1 MEQTPPVAQG
11 YATTVADA
19 VCRCYRASMRAP
31 WDVLEPA
38 AHADIEREERS
49 VARMERITTA
59 VFGFATALLVLN
71 LVVPTVEGQPTD
83 AALLVALLQMVPAF
97 LAFALSFSL
106 LATCWVLH
114 HFQLHYF
121 VRTSGGV
128 LWANGA
134 LMLAVVIVPFSTALV
149 STYAMT
155 RTAIMLYELNIAAM
169 LVLLQLTWRTAIKT
183 GLLFGGNVP
192 SAVVRRMRLAL
203 TLGVAY
209 VLTTMPL
216 AWVNPYLSL
225 GLLAG
230 LAAFYIFLT
239 ARGGYTL
246 DAFKRKAPPPPDIP
260 WPL

>member
-1 MEQTPPVAQG
+1 
-11 YATTVADA
+11 
-19 VCRCYRASMRAP
+19 MRAP

-38 AHADIEREERS
+38 TRAEIEREERS
-49 VARMERITTA
+49 VARVERITTA
-59 VFGFATALLVLN
+59 VFAFAAALLVLN
-71 LVVPTVEGQPTD
+71 LVVPRVEGPPTD
-83 AALLVALLQMVPAF
+83 AALRAALLQMAPAF

-121 VRTSGGV
+121 VRTGGDV
-128 LWANGA
+128 LWINAA
-134 LMLAVVIVPFSTALV
+134 LMLAVVIVPFTTGLV

-155 RTAIMLYELNIAAM
+155 RTAVILYEVNILAL
-169 LVLLQLTWRTAIKT
+169 LVLLHLNWRRAIKT

-192 SAVVRRMRLAL
+192 PAVVRRMRLAL
-203 TLGVAY
+203 ATGTAY
-209 VLTTMPL
+209 VLATMAF
-216 AWVNPYLSL
+216 AWVSPYLSL

-246 DAFKRKAPPPPDIP
+246 DAFKRRTAPPPDIP

>member
-1 MEQTPPVAQG
+1 
-11 YATTVADA
+11 
-19 VCRCYRASMRAP
+19 MRAP
-31 WDVLEPA
+31 WDILEPA
-38 AHADIEREERS
+38 TRAEIEREERS
-49 VARMERITTA
+49 VARVERITTV

-83 AALLVALLQMVPAF
+83 AALLSALLQMAPAF

-106 LATCWVLH
+106 LATSWVLH

-121 VRTSGGV
+121 VRTGGDI
-128 LWANGA
+128 LWVNAA
-134 LMLAVVIVPFSTALV
+134 LMLAVVMVPFSTALV
-149 STYAMT
+149 STYTMT
-155 RTAIMLYELNIAAM
+155 RTAAILYELNIVTI
-169 LVLLQLTWRTAIKT
+169 LVLLQASWRRAIKM

-203 TLGVAY
+203 TIGIAY
-209 VLTTMPL
+209 VLATIPF
-216 AWVNPYLSL
+216 AWVSPHLSL
-225 GLLAG
+225 GLLAA

>member
-1 MEQTPPVAQG
+1 
-11 YATTVADA
+11 
-19 VCRCYRASMRAP
+19 MRAP

-38 AHADIEREERS
+38 ARGEIEREERA
-49 VARMERITTA
+49 VARLERVTTA
-59 VFGFATALLVLN
+59 IVAFATALLVLN
-71 LVVPTVEGQPTD
+71 LVVPQVEGQPTD
-83 AALLVALLQMVPAF
+83 AALRAALLQMLPAF
-97 LAFALSFSL
+97 LAFVLSFSL

-121 VRTSGGV
+121 VRTGGDV
-128 LWANGA
+128 LWINAA

-155 RTAIMLYELNIAAM
+155 RTAVILYEANILAIQALLLLN
-169 LVLLQLTWRTAIKT
+169 WRRAIKT

-203 TLGVAY
+203 AAGMAY
-209 VLTTMPL
+209 VLATMPL
-216 AWVNPYLSL
+216 AFVSPYLSL
-225 GLLAG
+225 ALLTGLAG
-230 LAAFYIFLT
+230 FYIFLT

-246 DAFKRKAPPPPDIP
+246 DAFKRRPAPPPDFP